1 MNNMI
6 NYGKHYID
14 KNDIKTVNKVLKGNF
29 LTQGPVVDLFQKKIK
44 NFFNSKYCTVVS
56 NGTAGLFIAGKAL
69 NWKKQDRIITSSM
82 TFIASANAITL
93 CGAKPIF
100 LDIDPKSY
108 NIDPNLVENELKKN
122 KGKIKALIA
131 VDYAGHPCDWSS
143 LKYLA
148 NKYNFKLINDNCHA
162 LGAKI
167 NGDCGY
173 AAKYADIVVQSYHPV
188 KNFTTGEG
196 GALLTNSN
204 ELNNK
209 FLKIRNHSMIRN
221 KKFLP
226 WIYKIYEPGL
236 NFRLTDIQS
245 ALGISQ
251 ISKLNQFVKKRNII
265 AKKYTNEF
273 QDYDCLKTPTVIKN
287 YYHSYHLYPL
297 QIDFKKIN
305 KTKKKLFEFMNRR
318 NIKLQVHYIP
328 LHTQPYYKKISGL
341 KKGDLPN
348 SENFYE
354 RQISLPIYPS
364 LDKNSINKVIKSIIS
379 FIE

>member
-341 KKGDLPN
+341 KNGDLPY

-364 LDKNSINKVIKSIIS
+364 LNKNSINKVIKSIIS
-379 FIE
+379 FIR

>member
-148 NKYNFKLINDNCHA
+148 NKFNFKLINDNCHA

-341 KKGDLPN
+341 KNGDLPY

-364 LDKNSINKVIKSIIS
+364 LNKNSINKVIKSIIS
-379 FIE
+379 FIR

>member
-1 MNNMI
+1 MI
-6 NYGKHYID
+6 NYGKHHID
-14 KNDIKTVNKVLKGNF
+14 KNDIKTVNEVLRGNF

-44 NFFNSKYCTVVS
+44 NFFNSKHCTVVS

-69 NWKKQDRIITSSM
+69 NWKKQDKIITSSM
-82 TFIASANAITL
+82 TFIASANAISL
-93 CGAKPIF
+93 CGAKPVF

-108 NIDPNLVENELKKN
+108 NIDPNLVEKELKKN
-122 KGKIKALIA
+122 KGKIKALVA

-167 NGDCGY
+167 NGDSGY

-209 FLKIRNHSMIRN
+209 FLKIRNHSMIKN
-221 KKFLP
+221 KKFFP

-251 ISKLNQFVKKRNII
+251 ISKLKQFVKKRNVI
-265 AKKYTNEF
+265 AKKYTKEF
-273 QDYDCLKTPTVIKN
+273 QDYDCLKSPTVAKN

-297 QIDFKKIN
+297 QINFKKIN
-305 KTKKKLFEFMNRR
+305 KTKKKLFEFMSRR

-328 LHTQPYYKKISGL
+328 IHTQPYYKKISGL

-354 RQISLPIYPS
+354 QQISLPIYPS
-364 LDKNSINKVIKSIIS
+364 LGKNSINKVIKSIIS
-379 FIE
+379 FIK

>member
-305 KTKKKLFEFMNRR
+305 KTKKKLFEFMNKR

-341 KKGDLPN
+341 KNGDLPY

-364 LDKNSINKVIKSIIS
+364 LNKNSINKVIKSIIS
-379 FIE
+379 FIR

>member
-1 MNNMI
+1 MI

-148 NKYNFKLINDNCHA
+148 NKFNFKLINDNCHA

-167 NGDCGY
+167 NGDSGY

-196 GALLTNSN
+196 GALLTNSH

-273 QDYDCLKTPTVIKN
+273 QDYNCLKTPTVIKN

-305 KTKKKLFEFMNRR
+305 KTKKKLFEFMIKR

>member
-1 MNNMI
+1 MI

-69 NWKKQDRIITSSM
+69 NWKKQDKIITSSM
-82 TFIASANAITL
+82 TFIASANAISL
-93 CGAKPIF
+93 CGAKPVF

-108 NIDPNLVENELKKN
+108 NIDPNLVEKEIKKN
-122 KGKIKALIA
+122 KGKIKALVA

-167 NGDCGY
+167 NGDSGY

-209 FLKIRNHSMIRN
+209 FLKIRNHSMIKN
-221 KKFLP
+221 KKFFP

-251 ISKLNQFVKKRNII
+251 ISKLKQFVKKRNVI
-265 AKKYTNEF
+265 AKKYTKEF
-273 QDYDCLKTPTVIKN
+273 QDYNCLKTPTVAKN

-297 QIDFKKIN
+297 QINFKKIN
-305 KTKKKLFEFMNRR
+305 KTKKKLFEFMSRR

-328 LHTQPYYKKISGL
+328 IHTQPYYKKISGL

-354 RQISLPIYPS
+354 QQISLPIYPS
-364 LDKNSINKVIKSIIS
+364 LGKNSINKVIKSIIS
-379 FIE
+379 FIK

>member
-1 MNNMI
+1 MI

-148 NKYNFKLINDNCHA
+148 NKFNFKLINDNCHA

-167 NGDCGY
+167 NGDSGY

-196 GALLTNSN
+196 GALLTNSH

-273 QDYDCLKTPTVIKN
+273 QDYNCLKTPTVIKN

-305 KTKKKLFEFMNRR
+305 KTKKKLFEFMIKR

-364 LDKNSINKVIKSIIS
+364 LDKNSINKVIKSIIR

>member
-1 MNNMI
+1 
-6 NYGKHYID
+6 
-14 KNDIKTVNKVLKGNF
+14 
-29 LTQGPVVDLFQKKIK
+29 
-44 NFFNSKYCTVVS
+44 
-56 NGTAGLFIAGKAL
+56 
-69 NWKKQDRIITSSM
+69 M

-341 KKGDLPN
+341 KNGDLPY

-364 LDKNSINKVIKSIIS
+364 LNKNSINKVIKSIIS
-379 FIE
+379 FIR

>member
-1 MNNMI
+1 
-6 NYGKHYID
+6 
-14 KNDIKTVNKVLKGNF
+14 
-29 LTQGPVVDLFQKKIK
+29 
-44 NFFNSKYCTVVS
+44 
-56 NGTAGLFIAGKAL
+56 
-69 NWKKQDRIITSSM
+69 
-82 TFIASANAITL
+82 
-93 CGAKPIF
+93 
-100 LDIDPKSY
+100 
-108 NIDPNLVENELKKN
+108 
-122 KGKIKALIA
+122 
-131 VDYAGHPCDWSS
+131 
-143 LKYLA
+143 
-148 NKYNFKLINDNCHA
+148 
-162 LGAKI
+162 
-167 NGDCGY
+167 
-173 AAKYADIVVQSYHPV
+173 
-188 KNFTTGEG
+188 
-196 GALLTNSN
+196 
-204 ELNNK
+204 
-209 FLKIRNHSMIRN
+209 MIRN

-273 QDYDCLKTPTVIKN
+273 QDYNCLKTPTVIKN

>member
-1 MNNMI
+1 MI

-167 NGDCGY
+167 NGDSGY
-173 AAKYADIVVQSYHPV
+173 AVKYADIVVQSYHPV

-221 KKFLP
+221 KKFFP

-251 ISKLNQFVKKRNII
+251 ISKLKKFVKKRNII
-265 AKKYTNEF
+265 AKKYTDEF
-273 QDYDCLKTPTVIKN
+273 QDYNCLKTPTVIKD

-305 KTKKKLFEFMNRR
+305 KTKKKLFEFMIKR

-379 FIE
+379 FIK

>member
-1 MNNMI
+1 MI

-148 NKYNFKLINDNCHA
+148 NKFNFKLINDNCHA

-167 NGDCGY
+167 NGDSGY

-196 GALLTNSN
+196 GALLTNSH

-273 QDYDCLKTPTVIKN
+273 QDYNCLKTPTVIKN

-305 KTKKKLFEFMNRR
+305 KTKKKLFEFMIKR

-379 FIE
+379 FIK

>member
-1 MNNMI
+1 MI

-100 LDIDPKSY
+100 LDIDPKTY
-108 NIDPNLVENELKKN
+108 NIDPNLVENKLKKN

-167 NGDCGY
+167 NGDSGY
-173 AAKYADIVVQSYHPV
+173 AVKYADIVVQSYHPV

-221 KKFLP
+221 KKFFP

-251 ISKLNQFVKKRNII
+251 ISKLKKFVKKRNII
-265 AKKYTNEF
+265 AKKYTDEF
-273 QDYDCLKTPTVIKN
+273 QDYNCLKTPTVIKD

-305 KTKKKLFEFMNRR
+305 KTKKKLFEFMIKR

-379 FIE
+379 FIK

>member
-1 MNNMI
+1 MI
-6 NYGKHYID
+6 NYGKHYINND
-14 KNDIKTVNKVLKGNF
+14 DIKTVNKVLKSNF

-44 NFFNSKYCTVVS
+44 NFFKSKYCTVVS
-56 NGTAGLFIAGKAL
+56 NGTAGLFIAGKTL
-69 NWKKQDRIITSSM
+69 NWKKQDRIITPSI
-82 TFIASANAITL
+82 TFIASANAISL

-100 LDIDPKSY
+100 VDIDPKTY
-108 NIDPNLVENELKKN
+108 NIDPNLVEKELKKN
-122 KGKIKALIA
+122 KGKIKAVVA
-131 VDYAGHPCDWSS
+131 VDYAGHPCDWRS

-167 NGDCGY
+167 NGDYGY
-173 AAKYADIVVQSYHPV
+173 AVKYADIIVQSYHPV

-204 ELNNK
+204 KLNQK
-209 FLKIRNHSMIRN
+209 FLEIRNHSMIRN
-221 KKFLP
+221 KKFFP

-251 ISKLNQFVKKRNII
+251 ISKLKQFVKQRNII
-265 AKKYTNEF
+265 AKTYTNKF
-273 QDYDCLKTPTVIKN
+273 QNYSCLKTPNVIKN

-297 QIDFKKIN
+297 QINFKKIHKSKN
-305 KTKKKLFEFMNRR
+305 KLFDFMRR
-318 NIKLQVHYIP
+318 KNIKLQVHYIP
-328 LHTQPYYKKISGL
+328 VHLQPFYRKICGL

-354 RQISLPIYPS
+354 QQISLPIYPS
-364 LDKNSINKVIKSIIS
+364 LSKNSINKVIKSILN
-379 FIE
+379 FIK

>member
-1 MNNMI
+1 MI

-148 NKYNFKLINDNCHA
+148 NKFNFKLINDNCHA

-167 NGDCGY
+167 NGDSGY

-196 GALLTNSN
+196 GALLTNSH

-273 QDYDCLKTPTVIKN
+273 QDYNCLKTPTVIKN

-305 KTKKKLFEFMNRR
+305 KTKKKLFEFMIKR

-364 LDKNSINKVIKSIIS
+364 LDKNSINKVIKSIVS